1 MTLNDLITRIYSGM
15 DWYNECIVSGWD
27 LDRNEY
33 DCYKNCICCDSNC
46 KKVIKNEIMK
56 AIKENKI

>member
-1 MTLNDLITRIYSGM
+1 MTLNDLITRIYNSM
-15 DWYNECIVSGWD
+15 DWHNEGIVSGWD

-33 DCYKNCICCDSNC
+33 ECYKTWCSEENC